1 MGCPSILFV
10 DDDVMTQWV
19 MTEVLSRSGYT
30 VTSVCRCEDAIELL
44 GDASEFDLL
53 LVDLDLLDGLDGSS
67 LITQW
72 RKAAPGR
79 AAIFTSVLGFP
90 LRRLNRH
97 EHFMHRP
104 FSGCSARNERIER
117 PDLPL
122 AWQLVR
128 GPAAAQ
134 RAHQVD
140 GNLLVTRA
148 QPDLGGLGLQQG
160 DLGDHHIDV
169 VADPG
174 RVELQR
180 ERLRLA

>member
-104 FSGCSARNERIER
+104 FSAGR
-117 PDLPL
+117 
-122 AWQLVR
+122 
-128 GPAAAQ
+128 
-134 RAHQVD
+134 
-140 GNLLVTRA
+140 LLET
-148 QPDLGGLGLQQG
+148 
-160 DLGDHHIDV
+160 
-169 VADPG
+169 
-174 RVELQR
+174 VELAMEEAMFQPSYPG
-180 ERLRLA
+180 AVHGCQHVH